1 LTGCHI
7 ALKFGA
13 LWQLGIDLMLDHLSL
28 GVTDLGRAMRFYD
41 AAFAPLGYA
50 RRLSTAREAAYGP
63 EGAPTFWLYPME
75 PGESVVGAGT
85 HIAIAGPDRM
95 SVEAAHAAA
104 IAAGG
109 ISVRS
114 PAKRPEI
121 SENYFGAVI
130 LDPDGHKLEFV
141 AAN

>member
-1 LTGCHI
+1 
-7 ALKFGA
+7 
-13 LWQLGIDLMLDHLSL
+13 MLDHLSL

-50 RRLSTAREAAYGP
+50 RRLSNAREAAYGQD
-63 EGAPTFWLYPME
+63 GAPTFWLYPVK

-109 ISVRS
+109 ASVRP
-114 PAKRPEI
+114 PAERPEI
-121 SENYFGAVI
+121 SDNYFGAVV

-141 AAN
+141 AAS